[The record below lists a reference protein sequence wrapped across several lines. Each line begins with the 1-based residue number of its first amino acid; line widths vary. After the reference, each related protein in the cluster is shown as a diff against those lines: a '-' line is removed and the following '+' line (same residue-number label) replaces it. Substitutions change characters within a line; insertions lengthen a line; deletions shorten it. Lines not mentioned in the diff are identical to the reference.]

1 MLDPKVYDVLAK
13 AIREVARGFPNGNV
27 CKVCALGLVCTT
39 PVFLALIGAKY
50 EGRPDDANWHAV
62 FAAWLASH
70 VACAWLCKGERNS
83 ASDPE
88 GRARRTA
95 KKGADAKS

>member
-39 PVFLALIGAKY
+39 PVFLALIGARY
-50 EGRPDDANWHAV
+50 AGRADDATWLAV
-62 FAAWLASH
+62 FVAWLATH
-70 VACAWLCKGERNS
+70 VACAWLCKGER
-83 ASDPE
+83 
-88 GRARRTA
+88 GRDGARRVAGKRGAPA
-95 KKGADAKS
+95 KP

>member
-39 PVFLALIGAKY
+39 PVFLALIGARY
-50 EGRPDDANWHAV
+50 VGPADDANWLAV
-62 FAAWLASH
+62 FVAWLATH
-70 VACAWLCKGERNS
+70 VACAWLCKGERNRS
-83 ASDPE
+83 EDPE
-88 GRARRTA
+88 EAGRRTA
-95 KKGADAKS
+95 KKGAAAKP